1 MQHRTQK
8 NSYQWANAISKA
20 ETRGAS
26 RGIENTI
33 QAVEEGLGTSFPRG
47 RTPSESREI
56 MKEIL
61 SRARLRP

>member
-1 MQHRTQK
+1 MQYRTQR
-8 NSYQWANAISKA
+8 NSRQWASAISNA

-33 QAVEEGLGTSFPRG
+33 QAVEEGLGASFPRG
-47 RTPSESREI
+47 STPSESREI

-61 SRARLRP
+61 SRLRFRS